1 MRVTFDSN
9 AWEAVFD
16 ESNDSYR
23 GIRQA
28 VIESRIEAY
37 ICEIGFRI
45 EAIRKI
51 DRKNYFSR
59 PHFGVTFGGPQPH
72 SDGKMVLLMSMGP
85 KDELHPGLPS
95 QQRTKL
101 HHAFEC
107 GVKLLRAQ
115 AWMGLPAPPEIRNP
129 EAFVSDSGIVDRE
142 GKQIL
147 AAHAIEQR
155 GVGKKSFDDIGGWS
169 INASANIDEKKFQK
183 ACAEWADGETV
194 AAHIAYGIDVLCT
207 NDLAKSSVKSIF
219 DAGGRSW
226 LAREYE
232 VKFMTLNEL
241 QSALG

>member
-9 AWEAVFD
+9 AWEVVFD
-16 ESNDSYR
+16 APNERYR
-23 GIRQA
+23 GVRQA
-28 VIESRIEAY
+28 VSEARIEAY

-51 DRKNYFSR
+51 DRRNYFSQ

-72 SDGKMVLLMSMGP
+72 SDGKMALFMSMGP
-85 KDELHPGLPS
+85 KDELHPGVPS

-101 HHAFEC
+101 HYAFES
-107 GVKLLRAQ
+107 GAKLLRAQ
-115 AWMGLPAPPEIRNP
+115 AWMGLPSPPELRNP
-129 EAFVSDSGIVDRE
+129 EVFLSDLGIPDRE

-155 GVGKKSFDDIGGWS
+155 GFGKKLFDEIGGWS
-169 INASANIDEKKFQK
+169 LDASTNVDEKKFQK

-194 AAHIAYGIDVLCT
+194 AAHVAYGVDILCT
-207 NDLAKSSVKSIF
+207 NDCAKSSTKSIF
-219 DAGGRSW
+219 SCEGRSW
-226 LAREYE
+226 LESEYR
-232 VKFMTLNEL
+232 VKFMTLDEL